1 MKRDGAQRTARPT
14 RYGPACVRLALVGRV
29 TPCAPPCALC
39 HSDFVIPSSLHIR
52 ASSLFD
58 RYGAV
63 RLDLRVRF
71 PRFSIILGLFVM
83 TACVCVGQTPSRME
97 TGIEGSITIS
107 PTQPGPIRDDTPGS
121 KPLANT
127 AFVVESQK
135 GQVASFTTDDQGHFR
150 IPLAPGHYTVAI
162 KGRKSS
168 IGHFGPFEA
177 DVVSGKMTKVEW
189 QCDSGIR

>member
-1 MKRDGAQRTARPT
+1 MCALQTSPPTA
-14 RYGPACVRLALVGRV
+14 GRN
-29 TPCAPPCALC
+29 TTGENLRRQACALC
-39 HSDFVIPSSLHIR
+39 HSDFVIAHSRFVIV
-52 ASSLFD
+52 D
-58 RYGAV
+58 QCGAV

-71 PRFSIILGLFVM
+71 PRFPIILGILLM
-83 TACVCVGQTPSRME
+83 IGCICVGQTPSGVE
-97 TGIEGSITIS
+97 TGIEGLITIS
-107 PTQPGPIRDDTPGS
+107 PIQAGPIRDDAPGS
-121 KPLANT
+121 RPLANT

-150 IPLAPGHYTVAI
+150 IPLAPGHYAVAI

-177 DVVSGKMTKVEW
+177 EVVSGKMTKVEW

>member
-1 MKRDGAQRTARPT
+1 MRTFL
-14 RYGPACVRLALVGRV
+14 ACVLDCGR
-29 TPCAPPCALC
+29 APPLCITTTKDKPFGAACALW

-71 PRFSIILGLFVM
+71 PRFPIILGLFVM
-83 TACVCVGQTPSRME
+83 TACVCVGQTPSGVE

-107 PTQPGPIRDDTPGS
+107 PIQPGPIRADTPGS
-121 KPLANT
+121 KPLTNT
-127 AFVVESQK
+127 AFVVENQN
-135 GQVASFTTDDQGHFR
+135 GEMASFITDQQGHFR
-150 IPLAPGHYTVAI
+150 IPLAPGHYTVAS